1 MRILIADDHD
11 LVRDTIEEFL
21 KRLGDQTEVLQAATL
36 PEAMT
41 LVAQQT
47 DKLDMIL
54 LDLRMPGMNGLAGLT
69 AMRQKCP
76 EVPVVILSGDV
87 NPDVVRGAL
96 QAGAAGFIPK
106 TMRGAAMLNAIRLVQ
121 SGGRYVPDLIVAN
134 GAANLLEDGGRNP
147 KNLTPRER
155 QVLTQLVK
163 GQSNKEIGRALSI
176 EEITVALHLR
186 SIYRKLEV
194 STRTQ
199 AVRIA
204 LQLGWDG

>member
-41 LVAQQT
+41 LVTQQT
-47 DKLDMIL
+47 NKLDMIL

-76 EVPVVILSGDV
+76 DVPVVILSGDV

-121 SGGRYVPDLIVAN
+121 SGGRYVPDVIVTN
-134 GAANLLEDGGRNP
+134 GAANLLEAGARSP

-155 QVLTQLVK
+155 QVLSQLVK
-163 GQSNKEIGRALSI
+163 GQSNKEIGRALNI

-186 SIYRKLEV
+186 SVYRKLEV

>member
-41 LVAQQT
+41 LVTQQT

-76 EVPVVILSGDV
+76 DVPVVILSGDV

-121 SGGRYVPDLIVAN
+121 SGGRYVPDVIVTN
-134 GAANLLEDGGRNP
+134 GAANLLEAGARSP

-155 QVLTQLVK
+155 QVLSQLVK
-163 GQSNKEIGRALSI
+163 GQSNKEIGRALNI

-186 SIYRKLEV
+186 SVYRKLEV

>member
-21 KRLGDQTEVLQAATL
+21 KRLGDQTEVLQASTL

-41 LVAQQT
+41 LAGQQT

-76 EVPVVILSGDV
+76 DVPVVILSGDV

-121 SGGRYVPDLIVAN
+121 SGGRYVPDVIVTN
-134 GAANLLEDGGRNP
+134 GAANLLEAGARSP

-155 QVLTQLVK
+155 QVLSQLVK
-163 GQSNKEIGRALSI
+163 GQSNKEIGRALNI

-186 SIYRKLEV
+186 SVYRKLEV

>member
-41 LVAQQT
+41 LVTQQT

-76 EVPVVILSGDV
+76 DVPVVIQSGDV

-121 SGGRYVPDLIVAN
+121 SGGRYVPDVIVTN
-134 GAANLLEDGGRNP
+134 GAANLLEAGARSP

-155 QVLTQLVK
+155 QVLSQLVK
-163 GQSNKEIGRALSI
+163 GQSNKEIGRALNI

-186 SIYRKLEV
+186 SVYRKLEV